1 MTFFSKLATSAL
13 TGLAALGFAS
23 SAFAQGPKIQEGSIA
38 AHAAL
43 ISAIQR
49 AGVNVIINDPYCDES
64 WTGVMGFYAGK
75 ERALVVCQDN
85 RVDGDPTPVEWTEND
100 LDTLRHEAQHF
111 IQDCMIGTNHDH
123 RLYPVYRTPI
133 EYAQSVLGDEALREI
148 ASVYRGNGAS
158 DETVILEFEAFAV
171 AATNKPLEQAQDVRN
186 YCGG

>member
-23 SAFAQGPKIQEGSIA
+23 SAFAQGPKVAEGSIA

-49 AGVNVIINDPYCDES
+49 AGVNVVINHKACEEY
-64 WTGVMGFYAGK
+64 GNVMGFYAGK
-75 ERALVVCQDN
+75 ERVLVVCQDN
-85 RVDGDPTPVEWTEND
+85 RTIGDPTPVDWTDND

-111 IQDCMIGTNHDH
+111 IQDCMVGTNHDH
-123 RLYPVYRTPI
+123 LLYPVYQFPI
-133 EYAQSVLGDEALREI
+133 EYAQSVLGDEALRQI
-148 ASVYRGNGAS
+148 AGVYRANGAS
-158 DETVILEFEAFAV
+158 DQTVILEFEAFAV
-171 AATNKPLEQAQDVRN
+171 AATNKPLEQAQDVRS